1 MFAAWKKNYINLDNV
16 LKSREITLPTEVHIV
31 KAMFFSSSHEWM
43 WKLDHK
49 ESLAPK
55 NWYFQAVVLE
65 KTRKSPL
72 DYKESK
78 PVNPKEIN
86 PEY

>member
-16 LKSREITLPTEVHIV
+16 LKSRGITLPTEVHIV
-31 KAMFFSSSHEWM
+31 KAMAFPVVQKWEM
-43 WKLDHK
+43 DHK
-49 ESLAPK
+49 VGWAPK
-55 NWYFQAVVLE
+55 NWCFQTVVLE
-65 KTRKSPL
+65 KTRESPL